1 MDEEDDWDA
10 TQNRAK
16 EPIALY
22 RIDRCIGIAIYT
34 TNIQTSACPE
44 HPSAFVD
51 GSGGERN

>member
-1 MDEEDDWDA
+1 MDEEDDRDT
-10 TQNRAK
+10 TQSRAI

-22 RIDRCIGIAIYT
+22 RIDQCTGIASYA

-51 GSGGERN
+51 GSRGERN